1 MKQLTHYRQE
11 GVGVGLELV
20 LKSVLCFEDFRR
32 ISPECADSEVQ
43 HRYIIL
49 MCIKYQYISVGGQCR
64 ERS

>member
-32 ISPECADSEVQ
+32 ISPECADS
-43 HRYIIL
+43 L
-49 MCIKYQYISVGGQCR
+49 PAQYVLNPNLGVSFSHSCR
-64 ERS
+64 EQ